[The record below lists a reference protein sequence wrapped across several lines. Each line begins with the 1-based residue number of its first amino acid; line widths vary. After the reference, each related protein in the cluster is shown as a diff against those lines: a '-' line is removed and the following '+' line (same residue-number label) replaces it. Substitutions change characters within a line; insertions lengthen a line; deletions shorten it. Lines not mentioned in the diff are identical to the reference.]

1 MLVKSDHGVFKAQ
14 LRLES
19 GEVLADGRAS
29 ADIDQKAVNFES
41 DFVPLYPLGTPME
54 IVRQYCGKDIHRF
67 SGKVYLSDKK
77 LMRIVS
83 VRDELLPGA
92 ELFYCDKK
100 PFTGTL
106 RPHAQPVKTE
116 PRPLFKR
123 AKAKSTAEPVTFSA
137 RITEI
142 TDRHLV
148 FLYDIEQQ
156 FDIGTRF
163 LLKADL
169 PLPLPPVNIEIT
181 KPFYFGQSA
190 CYICKFLDLQ
200 PKSAW
205 NLRAFLWDYTL
216 KTCKLF

>member
-1 MLVKSDHGVFKAQ
+1 MLVKADHGVFKAL
-14 LRLES
+14 LRSES
-19 GEVLADGRAS
+19 GELLAEGRAS
-29 ADIDQKAVNFES
+29 VDIDQKAVNFES

-54 IVRQYCGKDIHRF
+54 IVRVYGGKDIHRF
-67 SGKVYLSDKK
+67 FGKVYLSDKK

-83 VRDELLPGA
+83 VQDELMPGA

-100 PFTGTL
+100 PFTGML
-106 RPHAQPVKTE
+106 RAHAVAAKAE
-116 PRPLFKR
+116 PRSLLRRQKPKPVE
-123 AKAKSTAEPVTFSA
+123 EPQPFAV

-148 FLYDIEQQ
+148 FLFDIEQQ
-156 FDIGTRF
+156 FAIGTRF
-163 LLKADL
+163 LFKADQ

-205 NLRAFLWDYTL
+205 TLRAFLWEYTL
-216 KTCKLF
+216 LTCKLF